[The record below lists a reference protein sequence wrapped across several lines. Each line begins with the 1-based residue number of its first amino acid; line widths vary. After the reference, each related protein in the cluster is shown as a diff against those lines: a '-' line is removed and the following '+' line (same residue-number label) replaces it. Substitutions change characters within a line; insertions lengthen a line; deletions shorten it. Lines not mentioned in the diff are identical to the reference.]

1 MSNLVHCIV
10 FLDARRIAAGPVA
23 DAARATRERFGDRA
37 VDARVFDAESSKP
50 IDIDWRGSAA
60 EVAARW
66 QPPPSET
73 SATTRGRPRLGVV
86 AREVTLL
93 PRHWEWL
100 ADQRGGAS
108 VTLRRLVDQARQADS
123 GALRRRAQE
132 SAHRFMTAMAGDSPG
147 FEEALRALYA
157 GDAARFAE
165 QTSGWPDDVRE
176 HARVLAMPALSATPS
191 EDR

>member
-1 MSNLVHCIV
+1 MPSSHTVQCIV
-10 FLDARRIAAGPVA
+10 FHGARRIAVGPVA
-23 DAARATRERFGDRA
+23 EAARTAREVLGERA
-37 VDARVFDAESSKP
+37 VDAQVFDAETSKP

-60 EVAARW
+60 DVAARW
-66 QPPPSET
+66 QPLPPDSM
-73 SATTRGRPRLGVV
+73 ATTRGRPKLGVV

-100 ADQRGGAS
+100 AEQRGGAS

-123 GALRRRAQE
+123 GAARRRAQE
-132 SAHRFMTAMAGDSPG
+132 SAHRFMTAMAGDSAG

-165 QTSGWPDDVRE
+165 QTAQWPGDVRE
-176 HARVLAMPALSATPS
+176 HARVLAMPALSAAG
-191 EDR
+191 